1 MQAYVSTVLLLF
13 LGCRICLYRL
23 HCSITPPTGS
33 FTMIML
39 CDVLPSLNFTVDGM
53 AFAATALA
61 DMLAT

>member
-1 MQAYVSTVLLLF
+1 
-13 LGCRICLYRL
+13 
-23 HCSITPPTGS
+23 
-33 FTMIML
+33 MIML